1 MSDALLNA
9 IQTRDVDRLAVLL
22 ASGADPNENG
32 KSRRGEDIL
41 PLLAAIWELEDFGED
56 DPGGPEPAGPIDSVV
71 LLLRHGAKV
80 NGWDVNKDGDPLLT
94 VVLMNNID
102 AARLLLAHGADP
114 NVRDDV
120 GYSPLRW
127 CAYKGYLEMARLLL
141 LCGAT
146 KMIDDWGGDSAMTAL
161 GLAVRGLNVDMV
173 KLLLAYGADPQKP
186 DIDDCTPL
194 DCLRFVDSPDDPAN
208 EERVREIRQL
218 LGEPRANS

>member
-1 MSDALLNA
+1 MPNSLLEAIQAHDVERLAALLA
-9 IQTRDVDRLAVLL
+9 T
-22 ASGADPNENG
+22 GADPNENG
-32 KSRRGEDIL
+32 KSRRGNDIF

-127 CAYKGYLEMARLLL
+127 CAYKGYLEMAQLLL
-141 LCGAT
+141 RCGAT
-146 KMIDDWGGDSAMTAL
+146 KLIDDWGGDSAMTAL
-161 GLAVRGLNVDMV
+161 GLAARELNVDMV
-173 KLLLAYGADPQKP
+173 KLLLAYGADPQAR
-186 DIDDCTPL
+186 DIDDCSPL
-194 DCLRFVDSPDDPAN
+194 DCLRFVASPEDPASQA
-208 EERVREIRQL
+208 RLREIREL
-218 LGEPRANS
+218 LGEPSA